1 MPSLFTYLNFFFHVA
16 IYQSHIIYHKYI
28 IVDKIDK
35 RHPVK
40 VFLNF
45 RKKLSWSELSVQP
58 RFSKF
63 RDKIIHLVL
72 DDADIAEIEHSED
85 LSAWSLE
92 SLQEK
97 LRWEKIKEWNEWSH
111 ALKDND
117 LIGFGD
123 ADEVTSRDNIQL
135 LKYCPLKSKSI
146 DIGIWFP
153 FGRMDQAYKTD
164 FPVSGIPRNYI
175 KYQYTLGR

>member
-1 MPSLFTYLNFFFHVA
+1 M
-16 IYQSHIIYHKYI
+16 
-28 IVDKIDK
+28 
-35 RHPVK
+35 
-40 VFLNF
+40 
-45 RKKLSWSELSVQP
+45 WSELSVQP

-72 DDADIAEIEHSED
+72 DDADVAEIEYAEEWK
-85 LSAWSLE
+85 AWSLE

-97 LRWEKIKEWNEWSH
+97 LRWKKIKQWNDVTN

-123 ADEVTSRDNIQL
+123 ADEITSRDNIQL
-135 LKYCPLKSKSI
+135 LKYCPLKLKSI

-153 FGRMDQAYKTD
+153 FGRMDQAYATD
-164 FPVSGIPRNYI
+164 FPVSGIPRNLI
-175 KYQYTLGR
+175 KYKYTLGKYRQYIKRIREVLA

>member
-1 MPSLFTYLNFFFHVA
+1 M
-16 IYQSHIIYHKYI
+16 
-28 IVDKIDK
+28 
-35 RHPVK
+35 
-40 VFLNF
+40 
-45 RKKLSWSELSVQP
+45 WSELSVQP

-72 DDADIAEIEHSED
+72 DDSDIAEIEYAEEFK
-85 LSAWSLE
+85 AWALE

-97 LRWEKIKEWNEWSH
+97 LRWKKIKEWNDASK

-123 ADEVTSRDNIQL
+123 ADEITSRENIQI
-135 LKYCPLKSKSI
+135 LKHCPLKAKSI

-153 FGRMDQAYKTD
+153 FGRMDQAYKSD
-164 FPVSGIPRNYI
+164 FPVTGVPRNYI
-175 KYQYTLGR
+175 KYQYTLGKYQNLYIQINKRSRKVNLVNLII